1 LPPVA
6 GPLGEI
12 YNRRSAAHQNKQRN
26 GEGEMA
32 IRSDS
37 AGLEK
42 QYLLDMLPAQ
52 CKRILEI
59 GCGDG
64 RLTWQYAALADSVV
78 AIDVTPDTL
87 AEALRER
94 PERFCETTSVLE
106 ASGVCLPFKSDSFDQ
121 ALFSL
126 SL

>member
-1 LPPVA
+1 
-6 GPLGEI
+6 
-12 YNRRSAAHQNKQRN
+12 
-26 GEGEMA
+26 MA

-42 QYLLDMLPAQ
+42 QYLLDMLPAHSN
-52 CKRILEI
+52 RILEI

-64 RLTWQYAALADSVV
+64 RLTWQCAELAEELV

-87 AEALRER
+87 AEALRDK
-94 PERFCETTSVLE
+94 PERFRETTSVLE
-106 ASGVCLPFKSDSFDQ
+106 ASGLRLPFRSGSFDH

>member
-1 LPPVA
+1 
-6 GPLGEI
+6 
-12 YNRRSAAHQNKQRN
+12 
-26 GEGEMA
+26 MA
-32 IRSDS
+32 IRSDA

-42 QYLLDMLPAQ
+42 KYLLDMLPAQ
-52 CKRILEI
+52 CNRILEI

-64 RLTWQYAALADSVV
+64 RLTWEYAELADSVV

-94 PERFCETTSVLE
+94 PERFRETTSVLE
-106 ASGVCLPFKSDSFDQ
+106 ASGVYLPFKSDSFDH

-126 SL
+126 SF

>member
-1 LPPVA
+1 
-6 GPLGEI
+6 
-12 YNRRSAAHQNKQRN
+12 
-26 GEGEMA
+26 M
-32 IRSDS
+32 
-37 AGLEK
+37 
-42 QYLLDMLPAQ
+42 
-52 CKRILEI
+52 LEI

-64 RLTWQYAALADSVV
+64 RLTWQVAELAESVV

-106 ASGVCLPFKSDSFDQ
+106 ASGVHLPFKSNSFDH

-126 SL
+126 SF

>member
-1 LPPVA
+1 
-6 GPLGEI
+6 
-12 YNRRSAAHQNKQRN
+12 
-26 GEGEMA
+26 MA
-32 IRSDS
+32 IRSDT

-42 QYLLDMLPAQ
+42 KYLLDMLPAQ
-52 CKRILEI
+52 SNRMLEI

-64 RLTWQYAALADSVV
+64 RLTWQYAELAESLV

-94 PERFCETTSVLE
+94 PERFCETTSILE
-106 ASGVCLPFKSDSFDQ
+106 ASGVYLPFKSDSFDH

-126 SL
+126 SF

>member
-1 LPPVA
+1 
-6 GPLGEI
+6 
-12 YNRRSAAHQNKQRN
+12 
-26 GEGEMA
+26 MA
-32 IRSDS
+32 IRSDT

-42 QYLLDMLPAQ
+42 KYLLDMLPAQ
-52 CKRILEI
+52 CNRILEI

-64 RLTWQYAALADSVV
+64 RLTWQYAELADSVV

-94 PERFCETTSVLE
+94 PEQFCETISILE
-106 ASGVCLPFKSDSFDQ
+106 ASGIHLSFKSDSFDH

-126 SL
+126 SF

>member
-1 LPPVA
+1 
-6 GPLGEI
+6 
-12 YNRRSAAHQNKQRN
+12 
-26 GEGEMA
+26 MA
-32 IRSDS
+32 IRSDT

-42 QYLLDMLPAQ
+42 KYLLDMLPAQ
-52 CKRILEI
+52 SNRMLEI

-64 RLTWQYAALADSVV
+64 RLTWQYADLADSLV

-94 PERFCETTSVLE
+94 PERFCETISILE
-106 ASGVCLPFKSDSFDQ
+106 ASGVYLPFKSDSFDY

-126 SL
+126 SF

>member
-1 LPPVA
+1 
-6 GPLGEI
+6 
-12 YNRRSAAHQNKQRN
+12 
-26 GEGEMA
+26 MA
-32 IRSDS
+32 IRGDT
-37 AGLEK
+37 AGTEK
-42 QYLLDMLPAQ
+42 RYVLDMLPAQ
-52 CKRILEI
+52 CNRILEI

-64 RLTWQYAALADSVV
+64 RLTWQYAELADSIV

-94 PERFCETTSVLE
+94 PERFRESISILE
-106 ASGVCLPFKSDSFDQ
+106 ASGVHLPFKSDSFDH